1 MVLIIFV
8 LCIKGIIDFVL
19 STTTA
24 CFVTFYWEVGKD
36 AVDAILRDG
45 GDRQLRSNFD
55 VSENNSSDSD
65 SEEMV
70 MMSAVPLERVLQGS
84 YSVRSFSELYP

>member
-45 GDRQLRSNFD
+45 GDRQRRSNFD
-55 VSENNSSDSD
+55 VSEDNSSDSD
-65 SEEMV
+65 SEEMI
-70 MMSAVPLERVLQGS
+70 MMSAVPLEQVLRGS

>member
-19 STTTA
+19 STTTT

-70 MMSAVPLERVLQGS
+70 MMSAVPLERVLGGS

>member
-19 STTTA
+19 SATTA

-36 AVDAILRDG
+36 AVDAILRNG

-70 MMSAVPLERVLQGS
+70 MMSAVPFERFLQGS
-84 YSVRSFSELYP
+84 YSVRSFPELYP